1 MTDQSPLGSNEP
13 NNAPFAL
20 FSPAIHYLYISSSI
34 FHFIYFQLCC
44 VRCNKNSRFWFA
56 FDWEERQVTC
66 VETEKKGTWKKCG
79 MKCLIFFPCRIDDSL
94 LFFGAQA
101 KCSFT
106 IRCYTVRTLKAIGN
120 PVVPGCRRVMEHC
133 AAPSPSLKWNCSFF
147 DSGRISKIGPSTPA
161 EENDDEEFTEAMIDS
176 NNKDNY
182 FDLPLVSC

>member
-1 MTDQSPLGSNEP
+1 MTDQSHLGSNEP

-101 KCSFT
+101 KCSLRYDA
-106 IRCYTVRTLKAIGN
+106 IRY
-120 PVVPGCRRVMEHC
+120 VPWRQL
-133 AAPSPSLKWNCSFF
+133 ATQLFQ
-147 DSGRISKIGPSTPA
+147 DA
-161 EENDDEEFTEAMIDS
+161 EESWNIAQPLLLLSNGIAVSLIQEES
-176 NNKDNY
+176 PK
-182 FDLPLVSC
+182 